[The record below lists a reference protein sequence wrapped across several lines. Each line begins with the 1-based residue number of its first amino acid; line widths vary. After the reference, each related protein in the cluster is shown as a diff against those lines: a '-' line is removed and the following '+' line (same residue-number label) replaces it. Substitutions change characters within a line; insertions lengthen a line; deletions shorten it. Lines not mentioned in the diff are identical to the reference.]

1 MCFSRK
7 IICLAGAKELTYF
20 PVTRLITA
28 MRLRR
33 WLLAAILFPGP
44 VCLPGFAANI
54 QLKSGAEYRDVK
66 ILNQTASTV
75 RIYTAFGEISIPADS
90 IAAIDGK
97 KFIAPAP
104 VTPPPVVVSPPS
116 STPAAIPANKPL
128 PALALAG
135 ETILQPTPRPVL
147 NAAPGPLPV
156 VPRVYRH
163 DSRMDYFLGGLL
175 GAVLLWLGQL
185 LWVQHWQNRRRQTA
199 LGWNTL
205 VLLLPGVGL
214 LIYLA
219 NALLG
224 KKIAPLPEEDFA
236 GRAGKTKLFGATA
249 GRVKGQGIGLRFLDE
264 GNQPVP
270 LQKSSSDTSTLDRAR
285 EILEAA
291 VVQRA
296 SDIHIE
302 PQEDLWRVRLRVD
315 GQLAE
320 LLTLEIIEGKRLVT
334 AIKSL
339 AQIDIAEKRQAQDGR
354 FRVRTEIR
362 DVDFRVATANS
373 IFGEKVVIRILD
385 RKGGLFSLDQVGMA
399 QEMEATFDRTI
410 HSRAGMIIVTGPTGS
425 GKTSTLYA
433 ALSRLDRNRL
443 NIMTIEDPVEYEL
456 PGATQ
461 IPVLPKAG
469 VTYESGLRSIL
480 RQDPDVILIG
490 EMRDAEAATVA
501 LRAALTGHLVF
512 TSLHTRDTI
521 STLVR
526 LEEMGLDRTQISS
539 ALLMLVAQRLV
550 RVLCPA
556 CRRQS
561 VCGGGEL
568 EAIGLALPAG
578 ESIWEPVGCPACDGT
593 GYRGRTAIFELL
605 VLNDEL
611 RNAVSEGATQD
622 VLLEMARKN
631 GFRMYREDGAQ
642 KILGGITS
650 VAEVLEAS

>member
-1 MCFSRK
+1 MQK
-7 IICLAGAKELTYF
+7 
-20 PVTRLITA
+20 
-28 MRLRR
+28 RR
-33 WLLAAILFPGP
+33 WLLIASLITTALGEP
-44 VCLPGFAANI
+44 VFAATI
-54 QLKSGAEYRDVK
+54 LLKSGVEYSDVSV
-66 ILNQTASTV
+66 LAQTPTAV
-75 RIYTAFGEISIPADS
+75 RINTNFGEISIPAES
-90 IAAIDGK
+90 IATIDGQ
-97 KFIAPAP
+97 KFIAP
-104 VTPPPVVVSPPS
+104 
-116 STPAAIPANKPL
+116 TPA
-128 PALALAG
+128 
-135 ETILQPTPRPVL
+135 PTPVLPPASPQAAQPPASAEENGRPAVL
-147 NAAPGPLPV
+147 APPQQTRGVPATAPLRI
-156 VPRVYRH
+156 VPRDYQH
-163 DSRMDYFLGGLL
+163 DSKMDYFLGGLL
-175 GAVLLWLGQL
+175 AALILWLGQL
-185 LWVQHWQNRRRQTA
+185 IWVQVQQNRRRQGAA
-199 LGWNTL
+199 LWNTL
-205 VLLLPGVGL
+205 VLFLPGIGF
-214 LIYLA
+214 LIYLVTL
-219 NALLG
+219 LLG
-224 KKIAPLPEEDFA
+224 KRTSLPSPEGFDGA
-236 GRAGKTKLFGATA
+236 TKRLKLFGDTSARA
-249 GRVKGQGIGLRFLDE
+249 RGQGIGLRFLDE
-264 GNQPVP
+264 SNQPLP
-270 LQKSSSDTSTLDRAR
+270 SQKTEKDTSTLERVR

-291 VVQRA
+291 VVQRS

-302 PQEDLWRVRLRVD
+302 PQEEHWRVRLRVD
-315 GQLAE
+315 GQLGE
-320 LLTLEIIEGKRLVT
+320 LLTLDTAEGKRLVT

-339 AQIDIAEKRQAQDGR
+339 AQIDIAEKRLAQDGR
-354 FRVRTEIR
+354 FRVRTDLR

-410 HSRAGMIIVTGPTGS
+410 HSRSGMIIVTGPTGS

-443 NIMTIEDPVEYEL
+443 NVMTIEDPVEYEL

-480 RQDPDVILIG
+480 RQDPDVIFIG

-550 RVLCPA
+550 RVLCP
-556 CRRQS
+556 
-561 VCGGGEL
+561 VCKKQTVCHGGEL
-568 EAIGLALPAG
+568 EAIGLGLLAG
-578 ESIWEPVGCPACDGT
+578 EALWEPAGCPACDGT

-611 RNAVSEGATQD
+611 RNAVSEGAAQD
-622 VLLEMARKN
+622 VLLELARKS
-631 GFRMYREDGAQ
+631 GFRMYREDGAR
-642 KILGGITS
+642 KILEGVTS